1 MSTAT
6 PPRPPKVGTAG
17 NIVGYVVLALISLG
31 FIAAGAFVYLQ
42 QHSGEQV
49 TVTVTECEKARRS
62 ITCVGTWT
70 QDGETR
76 SGIVDGA
83 HEDDIDRP
91 IEARVHG
98 DRAYTP
104 NLRIPLIFVGLGLL
118 WPIAMLWTL
127 VRRLVSR

>member
-1 MSTAT
+1 MSAT
-6 PPRPPKVGTAG
+6 TPHRQNKVG

-31 FIAAGAFVYLQ
+31 FLAAGAFVYLQ

-49 TVTVTECEKARRS
+49 TVTVTACESGRRS
-62 ITCVGTWT
+62 VTCVGTWT
-70 QDGETR
+70 HDGETV
-76 SGIVDGA
+76 SGVVDGA
-83 HEDDIDRP
+83 GEDDIGRP
-91 IEARVHG
+91 TEARVHG

-127 VRRLVSR
+127 VRKLLR